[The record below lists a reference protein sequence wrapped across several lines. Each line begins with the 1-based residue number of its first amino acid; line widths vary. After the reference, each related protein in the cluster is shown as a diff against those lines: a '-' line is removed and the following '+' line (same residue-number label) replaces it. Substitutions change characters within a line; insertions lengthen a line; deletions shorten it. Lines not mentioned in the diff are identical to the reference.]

1 MEINPF
7 DNVIVSEPR
16 RIEKPVKGLN
26 DQPLA
31 ELVDQFQALEKGEIP
46 RNSKVSSA
54 LFVISPEPGYGKSHL
69 IGRLFKTLQGR
80 ATLVYLRPFT
90 NPASCWKSIL
100 LKMVQEMEFPES
112 AETEFCSEGDYTQL
126 EGLAHGILK
135 NVVIHGLEEGTIT
148 ARNKAVYLNY
158 FKKVSVLE
166 LQKSKKWINWVSE
179 KVSPLASRLN
189 IQLRRAGI
197 RLNASAGSWL
207 GVLGKYAY
215 SSKNY
220 DTRQACL
227 DWLRGGSID
236 EEQANVIHIG
246 KADRP
251 SAELALNDLNE
262 LCKERIMDLC
272 FLAGFY
278 RPFLFCFDQTETY
291 AGDRDPV
298 NAQTFGLVVQTIV
311 DDCMNQMTVITAN
324 QVPWYKTIQPYWQEA
339 HIHRLRQP
347 HIELESL
354 TKQQA
359 EELLAH
365 RLEGWN
371 LPERKVARMVD
382 RKWLKGLPALKSGL
396 GVRQFLYECGKRWK
410 ALNEGPVVEEPK
422 EKELDNLFQSCLQK
436 VRAQPKRMVFDPDV
450 LFWLVREVARDLR
463 GVLVEE
469 HKSEKGYLLLRWKGD
484 GVNVYF
490 GFEPGSNWSRWGAI
504 NREAK
509 RLFDETP
516 AATKVLFFRTP
527 ELKEIPSPTWKSAPQ
542 LREAKAKYLHILI
555 LNKTEMAELYASYDL
570 YCDAAEGNIP
580 FDRESVL
587 IFIRKQLT
595 SFWSRIL
602 ERDPGK
608 WGSQDDVPPKSSK
621 EGPKKKLVEQVRDIV
636 KREKFLSLQDLMARI
651 SPPVTEDQL
660 HKAHSCIREIKVHVS
675 PTMTVLQWRPDA

>member
-16 RIEKPVKGLN
+16 RIEKPVSGLN
-26 DQPLA
+26 DLSLA
-31 ELVDQFQALEKGEIP
+31 ELVNPFQGLEKGEIP
-46 RNSKVSSA
+46 RNAKVGSA

-135 NVVIHGLEEGTIT
+135 NVVIHGVQNGTIKT
-148 ARNKAVYLNY
+148 RNKGVLLEY
-158 FKKVSVLE
+158 FQKVSVLE
-166 LQKSKKWINWVSE
+166 LRKSKKWSTWVNE
-179 KVSPLASRLN
+179 RVSSLASRLN
-189 IQLRRAGI
+189 MRLRSAGI

-207 GVLGKYAY
+207 GVLGNYAY
-215 SSKNY
+215 SPKDY

-236 EEQANVIHIG
+236 EDQAQLIHIS

-251 SAELALNDLNE
+251 SAELALNDVNE

-272 FLAGFY
+272 CLAGFY

-291 AGDRDPV
+291 AVDPV
-298 NAQTFGLVVQTIV
+298 NAQTFGLVVQSMV
-311 DDCMNQMTVITAN
+311 DDCLNQMTVITAN
-324 QVPWYKTIQPYWQEA
+324 QVPWLKTIQPHWQEA

-347 HIELESL
+347 KIELESL
-354 TKQQA
+354 TEQQA
-359 EELLAH
+359 EELLKH
-365 RLEGWN
+365 RLEGWD
-371 LPERKVARMVD
+371 LPEKKKAKMAE
-382 RKWLKGLPALKSGL
+382 RKWLKDLFAVKSAW

-410 ALNEGPVVEEPK
+410 TLTGGAVVEEAK
-422 EKELDNLFQSCLQK
+422 EELGNLFRSYLQK
-436 VRAQPKRMVFDPDV
+436 VRAEPKRMVFDPDV
-450 LFWLVREVARDLR
+450 LFWLVREVARDLP
-463 GVLVEE
+463 GAVVEE
-469 HKSEKGYLLLRWKGD
+469 YKSQKGYFVLRWKAG

-509 RLFDETP
+509 RLFDG
-516 AATKVLFFRTP
+516 AQATKVLLFRTP

-542 LREAKAKYLHILI
+542 LQEAKAQYLHILY
-555 LNKTEMAELYASYDL
+555 LNKPEMGELYASYDL
-570 YCDAAEGNIP
+570 YSDAAEGNIP
-580 FDRESVL
+580 FDREMVL
-587 IFIRKQLT
+587 AFIRKQLT
-595 SFWSRIL
+595 PFWARVL
-602 ERDPGK
+602 ERDPEK
-608 WGSQDDVPPKSSK
+608 WGTQEEAPAKSNK
-621 EGPKKKLVEQVRDIV
+621 EGPKKKLIDQVRSIV

>member
-26 DQPLA
+26 DQPLT
-31 ELVDQFQALEKGEIP
+31 ELVNQFQRLEEGGIP
-46 RNSKVSSA
+46 RTTKVGA
-54 LFVISPEPGYGKSHL
+54 AMFVISPEPGYGKSHL
-69 IGRLFKTLQGR
+69 VGRLFKALQGR

-90 NPASCWKSIL
+90 NPSSCWKSIL

-135 NVVIHGLEEGTIT
+135 NVVIHGLQEGTIT
-148 ARNKAVYLNY
+148 ARNKDALLRY

-166 LQKSKKWINWVSE
+166 LRRSRGWSTWVSE
-179 KVSPLASRLN
+179 KVSSLAARLN
-189 IQLRRAGI
+189 RQLRSTGI
-197 RLNASAGSWL
+197 RLNASSGSWL

-215 SSKNY
+215 SPKNY

-227 DWLRGGSID
+227 DWLRGGSVD
-236 EEQANVIHIG
+236 EEQATLIHIG
-246 KADRP
+246 RADRP
-251 SAELALNDLNE
+251 SAELALNDVNE

-291 AGDRDPV
+291 AADPV
-298 NAQTFGLVVQTIV
+298 NAQTFGLVVQAMV
-311 DDCMNQMTVITAN
+311 DDCFNQMTVITAN
-324 QVPWYKTIQPYWQEA
+324 QVPWYRTIQPHWQEA

-347 HIELESL
+347 QIELESL

-359 EELLAH
+359 EELLDH

-371 LPERKVARMVD
+371 LPEKKVAKIVD
-382 RKWLKGLPALKSGL
+382 RKWLNDLFAVKSAW
-396 GVRQFLYECGKRWK
+396 GVRQFLYECGKQWK
-410 ALNEGPVVEEPK
+410 ALIEGPVVPEPK
-422 EKELDNLFQSCLQK
+422 EKELDRLFQSYLQK
-436 VRAQPKRMVFDPDV
+436 VRAEPKRMVFDPDV
-450 LFWLVREVARDLR
+450 LFWLVRDVARDLP
-463 GVLVEE
+463 GILVEE
-469 HKSEKGYLLLRWKGD
+469 HKSQKGYFVLRWKGD

-490 GFEPGSNWSRWGAI
+490 GFEPGSNWSRWSAI

-509 RLFDETP
+509 RLFDGDP
-516 AATKVLFFRTP
+516 ATKGVFFRTS
-527 ELKEIPSPTWKSAPQ
+527 ELKEIPAPTWKSAPQ
-542 LREAKAKYLHILI
+542 LREGKAEYLHILH
-555 LNKTEMAELYASYDL
+555 LNKPEMGELYASYDL
-570 YCDAAEGNIP
+570 YSDAAEGNIP
-580 FDRESVL
+580 FERENVL
-587 IFIRKQLT
+587 TFVRKQLT
-595 SFWSRIL
+595 PFWSRIL
-602 ERDPGK
+602 EREPGK
-608 WGSQDDVPPKSSK
+608 WGDQEEAPPKSSK
-621 EGPKKKLVEQVRDIV
+621 EGPKKKLIDQVRDIV
-636 KREKFLSLQDLMARI
+636 KREKFLSIQDLMARI

>member
-26 DQPLA
+26 DLPLE
-31 ELVDQFQALEKGEIP
+31 ELVSQFQGLEKGKIP
-46 RNSKVSSA
+46 RNDKVGSA

-69 IGRLFKTLQGR
+69 IGRLFKNLRGR

-135 NVVIHGLEEGTIT
+135 NVVIHGVQEGTIKT
-148 ARNKAVYLNY
+148 RNKDVLLEY
-158 FKKVSVLE
+158 FEKVSVLE
-166 LQKSKKWINWVSE
+166 LRKSKKWSTWVSE
-179 KVSPLASRLN
+179 KVSSLASRLN
-189 IQLRRAGI
+189 RQLRSAGI

-215 SSKNY
+215 SPKNY

-227 DWLRGGSID
+227 DWLRGGSVD
-236 EEQANVIHIG
+236 EDQAELLHIS

-251 SAELALNDLNE
+251 SAELALNDVNE
-262 LCKERIMDLC
+262 LCKERIMDFC
-272 FLAGFY
+272 CLAGFY

-291 AGDRDPV
+291 AVDPL
-298 NAQTFGLVVQTIV
+298 NAQTFGLVIQTIV
-311 DDCMNQMTVITAN
+311 DDCLNQMTVITAN
-324 QVPWYKTIQPYWQEA
+324 QTPWFKTIQPHWQDA

-347 HIELESL
+347 QIELESL

-359 EELLAH
+359 EELLSH
-365 RLEGWN
+365 RLEGWD
-371 LPERKVARMVD
+371 LPEKKIAKMRE
-382 RKWLKGLPALKSGL
+382 RKWLNDLFTVKSAW

-410 ALNEGPVVEEPK
+410 ALSEGPVIEEPK
-422 EKELDNLFQSCLQK
+422 EKELDNLFQSYLQK
-436 VRAQPKRMVFDPDV
+436 VRAEPKRMVFDQDV
-450 LFWLVREVARDLR
+450 LFWLVREVARDLS
-463 GVLVEE
+463 GITVEE
-469 HKSEKGYLLLRWKGD
+469 HKSQKGYFVLRWKAA
-484 GVNVYF
+484 GVNIYF
-490 GFEPGSNWSRWGAI
+490 GFEPGSNWSRWNAI

-509 RLFDETP
+509 RLSDM
-516 AATKVLFFRTP
+516 AQATKALLFRTP
-527 ELKEIPSPTWKSAPQ
+527 ELKDIPSPTWKSAPQ
-542 LREAKAKYLHILI
+542 LQEGKAKYLHILH
-555 LNKTEMAELYASYDL
+555 LSKGEMAELYASYDI
-570 YCDAAEGNIP
+570 YSDAAEANIP
-580 FDRESVL
+580 FDRENVL
-587 IFIRKQLT
+587 AFIRIQLT
-595 SFWSRIL
+595 PFWARVL
-602 ERDPGK
+602 ESDPKK
-608 WGSQDDVPPKSSK
+608 WEPQEEAPTKSSQ
-621 EGPKKKLVEQVRDIV
+621 EGPKKKLVDQVREIV

-660 HKAHSCIREIKVHVS
+660 QKAHSCIREIKVHVS

>member
-26 DQPLA
+26 DQPLT
-31 ELVDQFQALEKGEIP
+31 ELVDQFQRLEEGEIP
-46 RNSKVSSA
+46 RTAKVGSA
-54 LFVISPEPGYGKSHL
+54 MFVISPEPGYGKSHL
-69 IGRLFKTLQGR
+69 VGRLFKALQGR

-90 NPASCWKSIL
+90 NPSSCWKSIL

-135 NVVIHGLEEGTIT
+135 NVVIRGLEEGTIT
-148 ARNKAVYLNY
+148 ASDKAVRLEY
-158 FKKVSVLE
+158 FKRVSVLE
-166 LQKSKKWINWVSE
+166 LRKNKEWSTWVSE
-179 KVSPLASRLN
+179 KVSSLALRLN
-189 IQLRRAGI
+189 RQLRSAGI
-197 RLNASAGSWL
+197 RLNASSASWL

-215 SSKNY
+215 SPENY

-227 DWLRGGSID
+227 DWLRGGSVD
-236 EEQANVIHIG
+236 EEQANLIHIG
-246 KADRP
+246 RADRP
-251 SAELALNDLNE
+251 GAELALNDVNE
-262 LCKERIMDLC
+262 LCKERIMDFC

-291 AGDRDPV
+291 AVDPV
-298 NAQTFGLVVQTIV
+298 NAQTFGLVVQTMV
-311 DDCMNQMTVITAN
+311 DDYFNQMTVITAN
-324 QVPWYKTIQPYWQEA
+324 QVPWYRTIQPHWQDA

-347 HIELESL
+347 QIELESL
-354 TKQQA
+354 SKQQA
-359 EELLAH
+359 EELLDH

-371 LPERKVARMVD
+371 LPEKKVAKMVE
-382 RKWLKGLPALKSGL
+382 RKWLKDLFAVKSAW

-410 ALNEGPVVEEPK
+410 ALTAGPVVEEPK
-422 EKELDNLFQSCLQK
+422 EEELDNLFQSYLQK
-436 VRAQPKRMVFDPDV
+436 VRAEPKRMVFDPDV
-450 LFWLVREVARDLR
+450 LFWLVREVARDLP
-463 GVLVEE
+463 GLLVEE
-469 HKSEKGYLLLRWKGD
+469 HKSQKGYFVLHWKGD

-490 GFEPGSNWSRWGAI
+490 GFEAGSNWSRWGAI

-509 RLFDETP
+509 RLFDGTTT
-516 AATKVLFFRTP
+516 TKVLFFRTP

-542 LREAKAKYLHILI
+542 LREGKAKYLHILH
-555 LNKTEMAELYASYDL
+555 LDRPEMSELYASYDL
-570 YCDAAEGNIP
+570 HSDAAEGNIA
-580 FDRESVL
+580 FDRENVL
-587 IFIRKQLT
+587 TFIRKQLT
-595 SFWSRIL
+595 PFWSRIL

-608 WGSQDDVPPKSSK
+608 WGGQEKAPPESSK
-621 EGPKKKLVEQVRDIV
+621 EGPKKKLVDEVRDIV

-651 SPPVTEDQL
+651 SSPVTEDQL